1 MQDNLPTSPNFRFFH
16 GPIIPRFDPTE
27 SNMSSDSDSS
37 FVTEEDTSGNPL
49 PQEIIEIRK
58 RNKKLEHKLTSG
70 IKNLKSSEISSY
82 SEGTVN
88 LLQTN
93 PDDLCSL
100 SINSKLQESG
110 NLQSILSKILKLQ
123 SELKNAEK
131 ILKSTEQDIYNEE
144 SQNISLKLT
153 LKQSELIKIQ
163 EKSIDCGCRI
173 L

>member
-1 MQDNLPTSPNFRFFH
+1 MQDNLPTSPNLRFFH
-16 GPIIPRFDPTE
+16 GPVIPRLDPTE
-27 SNMSSDSDSS
+27 SYLSSESQSS
-37 FVTEEDTSGNPL
+37 LVTEEDTSGNPL
-49 PQEIIEIRK
+49 PPEIIEIRK

-70 IKNLKSSEISSY
+70 IKNLKSSDGSSY
-82 SEGTVN
+82 SEGTVK

-100 SINSKLQESG
+100 SIGSKLQDSDT
-110 NLQSILSKILKLQ
+110 LQGMLSKILKLE
-123 SELKNAEK
+123 SDLKTAK
-131 ILKSTEQDIYNEE
+131 KVLKSTEQDIYNEE

-153 LKQSELIKIQ
+153 LKQSELIDIQ